1 MLDAEAAILDRT
13 IATWREA
20 VRIADER
27 LQAGVT
33 SEFDVTRARAELASN
48 EADSYSIAR
57 TRGEVENALATLL
70 GRPASLVRVAH
81 HALPAE
87 ASPPSLPTGLPGQL
101 LERRP
106 DVAEAER
113 QLAAANAQVGVAKA
127 AFFPVVRLTGA
138 AGFESADIGL
148 LFNWESRIW
157 QLGPSMTLPIFEGG
171 RNVANLGAARARYDE
186 AVGRYRGQVLVAF
199 QDVEN
204 ALNDL
209 HQLAGQSE
217 AEGRAL
223 ASARR
228 SLELARKQYEK
239 GTVTFLDVLDA
250 ERTALAD
257 ERLTAELAGQRLQA
271 AVQLV
276 KALGGGWN

>member
-1 MLDAEAAILDRT
+1 
-13 IATWREA
+13 
-20 VRIADER
+20 
-27 LQAGVT
+27 
-33 SEFDVTRARAELASN
+33 
-48 EADSYSIAR
+48 
-57 TRGEVENALATLL
+57 
-70 GRPASLVRVAH
+70 
-81 HALPAE
+81 
-87 ASPPSLPTGLPGQL
+87 
-101 LERRP
+101 
-106 DVAEAER
+106 
-113 QLAAANAQVGVAKA
+113 
-127 AFFPVVRLTGA
+127 
-138 AGFESADIGL
+138 
-148 LFNWESRIW
+148 
-157 QLGPSMTLPIFEGG
+157 
-171 RNVANLGAARARYDE
+171 
-186 AVGRYRGQVLVAF
+186 
-199 QDVEN
+199 VEN